1 LPLAAMRARRPSAL
15 AAATAL
21 AAAGLAA
28 ATAGCASR
36 ASMDARYDQSLAR
49 WKGAPRER
57 LAAAWGTPRL
67 EERRP
72 DGTTVLVY
80 VVHHDIEN
88 RPPGPSVAT
97 VTDTHGHA
105 TTVMTPQALSAP
117 VVPVTCTTRFVLRDG
132 LVESWTFDGLACGAP
147 E

>member
-1 LPLAAMRARRPSAL
+1 MRLRPAAFVLAAL
-15 AAATAL
+15 AIAV
-21 AAAGLAA
+21 
-28 ATAGCASR
+28 AGCASR

-49 WKGAPRER
+49 WKGAPRDR
-57 LAAAWGTPRL
+57 LAAAWGRPAL

-88 RPPGPSVAT
+88 PPLGPNVAT
-97 VTDTHGHA
+97 VTDARGHA

-117 VVPVTCTTRFVLRDG
+117 VVTVTCTTRFVLRGDV
-132 LVESWTFDGLACGAP
+132 VESWTFDGLSCGAP